1 MKEKLN
7 FNNINLNEDFRDV
20 VKRDLNSKLRES
32 ASLPKL
38 GRVQLGKGYKKPFA
52 DNKRLTE
59 MRTKDN
65 FSFRDS
71 YLESLDLNDGGKST
85 SVRLKEA
92 EEEYNGRR
100 KPLERRGR
108 RPIVN
113 SRVEPMEK
121 EGPSMQDALDAY
133 LARERRGSLAES
145 RRLPRKRESSEYEG
159 MSMQDALD
167 AYLAKEKRN
176 SLAESRRLPR
186 TRESSEYEGMS
197 MQDALDAYLAK
208 EKRGSLAESRKLP
221 RKRESS
227 EYEGMSMQDALD
239 AYLARERGSLDESE
253 RRKHMLR
260 KKFDRKASPLN
271 ESSSMKDV
279 LFFMVKTPKGKYLC
293 KDEKNKFTENMNP
306 ELAEAYDTFEEAENA
321 VRRYAGRVYD
331 DKVSSFEIR
340 GIEASDFKEN
350 SASCKRDRLSE
361 RNNPVKD
368 INVDFSVSVS
378 DAGHV
383 RASDAKRLLKY
394 LYSSKQLRAG
404 TQYFIKDINGRE
416 TSWDFG
422 KCISNNG
429 YQYCFSCEIV
439 DDDKDVYQALYISK
453 DYKGRLDWSDTEWV
467 REAVK

>member
-1 MKEKLN
+1 MKETLN

-65 FSFRDS
+65 FSFRES

-100 KPLERRGR
+100 KPLERRVR

-133 LARERRGSLAES
+133 LAKEKRGSLAES

-167 AYLAKEKRN
+167 AYLAKEKRG
-176 SLAESRRLPR
+176 SLAESRR
-186 TRESSEYEGMS
+186 
-197 MQDALDAYLAK
+197 
-208 EKRGSLAESRKLP
+208 LP

-239 AYLARERGSLDESE
+239 TYLAKERGSLDESE

-260 KKFDRKASPLN
+260 KKFDRKSSPLN

-293 KDEKNKFTENMNP
+293 KDEKNKFTESMNP

-350 SASCKRDRLSE
+350 SASCKKDRLSE

>member
-85 SVRLKEA
+85 SARLKEA

-108 RPIVN
+108 RPMVN

-133 LARERRGSLAES
+133 LAKEKRNSLAES

-167 AYLAKEKRN
+167 AYLAKEKR
-176 SLAESRRLPR
+176 
-186 TRESSEYEGMS
+186 
-197 MQDALDAYLAK
+197 
-208 EKRGSLAESRKLP
+208 GSLAESKRLP

-239 AYLARERGSLDESE
+239 AYLAKERGSLDESE

-260 KKFDRKASPLN
+260 KKFDRKSSPLN

-293 KDEKNKFTENMNP
+293 KDEKNKLTESMNP

-350 SASCKRDRLSE
+350 SASCKKDRLSE

>member
-1 MKEKLN
+1 MKETLN

-100 KPLERRGR
+100 KPLERGVR

-133 LARERRGSLAES
+133 LAKERRGSLAES

-167 AYLAKEKRN
+167 AYLAKEKR
-176 SLAESRRLPR
+176 
-186 TRESSEYEGMS
+186 
-197 MQDALDAYLAK
+197 
-208 EKRGSLAESRKLP
+208 GSLAESKRLP

-239 AYLARERGSLDESE
+239 AYLAKEKGSLNESE

-260 KKFDRKASPLN
+260 KKFDRKSSPLN

-293 KDEKNKFTENMNP
+293 KDEKNKFTESMNP

-331 DKVSSFEIR
+331 DKVSNFEIR

-350 SASCKRDRLSE
+350 SASCKKDRLSE

-429 YQYCFSCEIV
+429 YQYCFSCEVV

-467 REAVK
+467 RETVK

>member
-1 MKEKLN
+1 MKETFN
-7 FNNINLNEDFRDV
+7 FKNINLSEDFRDT
-20 VKRDLNSKLRES
+20 VKKSLNSKLRES

-85 SVRLKEA
+85 SARLKEA

-108 RPIVN
+108 RPMVN

-133 LARERRGSLAES
+133 LAKEKRGSLSES

-167 AYLAKEKRN
+167 AYLAKER
-176 SLAESRRLPR
+176 
-186 TRESSEYEGMS
+186 
-197 MQDALDAYLAK
+197 
-208 EKRGSLAESRKLP
+208 RGSLAESMKLP

-239 AYLARERGSLDESE
+239 AYLAKERGSLDESE

-260 KKFDRKASPLN
+260 KKFDRKSSPLN

-293 KDEKNKFTENMNP
+293 KDEKNKLTESMNP

-350 SASCKRDRLSE
+350 SASCKKDRLSE

>member
-1 MKEKLN
+1 MKETLN

-100 KPLERRGR
+100 KPLERGVR

-133 LARERRGSLAES
+133 LAKERRGSLAES

-167 AYLAKEKRN
+167 AYLAKEK
-176 SLAESRRLPR
+176 
-186 TRESSEYEGMS
+186 
-197 MQDALDAYLAK
+197 
-208 EKRGSLAESRKLP
+208 GSLN
-221 RKRESS
+221 
-227 EYEGMSMQDALD
+227 
-239 AYLARERGSLDESE
+239 ESE

-260 KKFDRKASPLN
+260 KKFDRKSSPLN

-293 KDEKNKFTENMNP
+293 KDEKNKFTESMNP

-331 DKVSSFEIR
+331 DKVSNFEIR

-350 SASCKRDRLSE
+350 SASCKKDRLSE

-467 REAVK
+467 RETV

>member
-1 MKEKLN
+1 MKETLN

-32 ASLPKL
+32 AYLPKL

-100 KPLERRGR
+100 KPLERGVR

-133 LARERRGSLAES
+133 LAKERRGSLAES

-167 AYLAKEKRN
+167 AYLAKEKR
-176 SLAESRRLPR
+176 
-186 TRESSEYEGMS
+186 
-197 MQDALDAYLAK
+197 
-208 EKRGSLAESRKLP
+208 GSLAESKRLP

-239 AYLARERGSLDESE
+239 AYLAKEKGSLNESE

-260 KKFDRKASPLN
+260 KKFDRKSSPLN

-293 KDEKNKFTENMNP
+293 KDEKNKFTESMNP

-331 DKVSSFEIR
+331 DKVSNFEIR

-350 SASCKRDRLSE
+350 SASCKKDRLSE

-429 YQYCFSCEIV
+429 YQYCFSCEVV

-467 REAVK
+467 RETVK

>member
-1 MKEKLN
+1 MKETLN

-38 GRVQLGKGYKKPFA
+38 GRVQLEKGYKKPFA

-100 KPLERRGR
+100 KPLERGVR

-133 LARERRGSLAES
+133 LAKERRGSLAES

-167 AYLAKEKRN
+167 AYLAKEKR
-176 SLAESRRLPR
+176 
-186 TRESSEYEGMS
+186 
-197 MQDALDAYLAK
+197 
-208 EKRGSLAESRKLP
+208 GSLAESKRLP

-239 AYLARERGSLDESE
+239 AYLAKEKGSLNESE

-260 KKFDRKASPLN
+260 KKFDRKSSPLN

-293 KDEKNKFTENMNP
+293 KDEKNKFTESINP

-331 DKVSSFEIR
+331 DKVSNFEIR

-350 SASCKRDRLSE
+350 SASCKKDRLSE

>member
-1 MKEKLN
+1 MKETLN

-100 KPLERRGR
+100 KPLERGVR

-133 LARERRGSLAES
+133 LAKERRGSLAES

-167 AYLAKEKRN
+167 AYLAKEKR
-176 SLAESRRLPR
+176 
-186 TRESSEYEGMS
+186 
-197 MQDALDAYLAK
+197 
-208 EKRGSLAESRKLP
+208 GSLAESKRLP

-239 AYLARERGSLDESE
+239 AYLAKEKGSLNESE

-260 KKFDRKASPLN
+260 KKFDRKSSPLN

-293 KDEKNKFTENMNP
+293 KDEKNKFTESMNP

-331 DKVSSFEIR
+331 DKVSNFEIR

-350 SASCKRDRLSE
+350 SASCKKDRLSE

-467 REAVK
+467 RETVK

>member
-1 MKEKLN
+1 MKETLN

-100 KPLERRGR
+100 KPLERGVR

-133 LARERRGSLAES
+133 LAKERRGSLAES

-167 AYLAKEKRN
+167 AYLAKEK
-176 SLAESRRLPR
+176 
-186 TRESSEYEGMS
+186 
-197 MQDALDAYLAK
+197 
-208 EKRGSLAESRKLP
+208 GSLN
-221 RKRESS
+221 
-227 EYEGMSMQDALD
+227 
-239 AYLARERGSLDESE
+239 ESE

-260 KKFDRKASPLN
+260 KKFDRKSSPLN

-293 KDEKNKFTENMNP
+293 KDEKNKFTESMNP

-331 DKVSSFEIR
+331 DKVSNFEIR

-350 SASCKRDRLSE
+350 SASCKKDRLSE

-429 YQYCFSCEIV
+429 YQYCFSCEVV

-453 DYKGRLDWSDTEWV
+453 DYKGRLDWSDKEWV
-467 REAVK
+467 RETVK

>member
-1 MKEKLN
+1 MKETLN

-100 KPLERRGR
+100 KPLERGVR

-133 LARERRGSLAES
+133 LAKERRGSLAES

-167 AYLAKEKRN
+167 AYLAKEKR
-176 SLAESRRLPR
+176 
-186 TRESSEYEGMS
+186 
-197 MQDALDAYLAK
+197 
-208 EKRGSLAESRKLP
+208 GSLAESKRLP

-239 AYLARERGSLDESE
+239 AYLAKEKGSLNESE

-260 KKFDRKASPLN
+260 KKFDRKSSPLN

-293 KDEKNKFTENMNP
+293 KDEKNKFTESINP

-331 DKVSSFEIR
+331 DKVSNFEIR

-350 SASCKRDRLSE
+350 SASCKKDRLSE

-467 REAVK
+467 REKVK

>member
-108 RPIVN
+108 RPMVN
-113 SRVEPMEK
+113 SRVEPMGK
-121 EGPSMQDALDAY
+121 EGP
-133 LARERRGSLAES
+133 
-145 RRLPRKRESSEYEG
+145 
-159 MSMQDALD
+159 SMQDALD

-176 SLAESRRLPR
+176 SLVESRRLPHK
-186 TRESSEYEGMS
+186 RESSEYEGMS

-208 EKRGSLAESRKLP
+208 EKRGSLAESKKLP

-239 AYLARERGSLDESE
+239 AYLAKEKGSLNESE

-260 KKFDRKASPLN
+260 KKFDRKSSPLN

-293 KDEKNKFTENMNP
+293 KDEKNKFTESMNP

-321 VRRYAGRVYD
+321 VRGYAGRVYD
-331 DKVSSFEIR
+331 DKVSNFEIR

-350 SASCKRDRLSE
+350 SASCKKDRLSE

-378 DAGHV
+378 DAGYV